1 MLLLLLLYS
10 HFWIVISN
18 RKMSSFPSFIS
29 LESRGSYL
37 WWHKNHET
45 LKKSINVSWPKQEL
59 YMMRVSLLLLSSS
72 AAADLRSCCCCG
84 FEMGFWSRRGAFRFC
99 NTLHQILDFCLDFLL
114 FATENAWW
122 FFSEF
127 RHRIVLCCTLS
138 WVLESSKAKNP

>member
-18 RKMSSFPSFIS
+18 RKMSSFPSFI
-29 LESRGSYL
+29 LQESRGSYL

-45 LKKSINVSWPKQEL
+45 LKKIYKCIMAQARAL
-59 YMMRVSLLLLSSS
+59 YDESTTATTILRSSS
-72 AAADLRSCCCCG
+72 RSCCCCG

-114 FATENAWW
+114 FATENAWR